1 MSDLKSYTCAECG
14 AVLSVDKLQGQFV
27 CPFCG
32 AEFNSVYFHR
42 DELIKQAD
50 ECLSRGAYEAAQE
63 KYDAVLANNKGDL
76 DAIRGS
82 LFVAGKIHS
91 MKDLNNSENLL
102 RGDIEAIKGIENS
115 CKDSLNEEDAG
126 YIKKL
131 AGLFDKASD
140 IKFQKEK
147 IKTTLEKERE
157 IRNEM
162 RKHVQPSGGVVAG
175 CGTVYGLLIVMLL
188 GAGFMNSEM
197 GVGVGILIFIIGLIA
212 VGLVANLSDKGRVDV
227 LEYDALAEN
236 STVLKEKLS
245 EMEEAYNADLN
256 FVLRYGRAIRT
267 GAKRLEKKEI
277 KIPAGTDA
285 GEVIC
290 AKCGGALALN
300 ADKEL
305 YECSYCGVSYGTV
318 MFLGDLLQNAK
329 KAIGYDG
336 FDDADQ
342 ILAHKLRLNPGDSDA
357 LLGRFLCAGKY
368 KSLSEIRFT
377 DKAFFFH
384 VAKLTE
390 RIDKL
395 EHSISVDVQHAWPE
409 LRRLFDLMSE
419 YAGIRK
425 EADKTNEKCNSIAG
439 KIKDPTRTKYEIYKY
454 QKEYSRIKTASLT
467 LDDERVEKFREATA
481 QLDLIR
487 KIFKDSAFA

>member
-14 AVLSVDKLQGQFV
+14 AVLSVDKLQGQFA

-162 RKHVQPSGGVVAG
+162 RKQVQPSGGVVAG

-197 GVGVGILIFIIGLIA
+197 GVGVGILIFII
-212 VGLVANLSDKGRVDV
+212 
-227 LEYDALAEN
+227 
-236 STVLKEKLS
+236 TVLKEKLS

-277 KIPAGTDA
+277 EIPAGTDA

-454 QKEYSRIKTASLT
+454 QKEYSRIKTASLM